1 MNWQT
6 LFGYSGT
13 ADWILL
19 TAFHSLWLSLA
30 AILILRTR
38 RLSSPVIRSTWCTF
52 ILILL
57 LVLPM
62 TTWLIH
68 RIDARAQPDQK
79 DFVGMNAVIAHSQAP
94 LLSSLLGMRTAR
106 INQGK
111 VLVNQFGFLWLL
123 VTLGGLGRLLFELAF
138 LKGYCNGLQEI
149 EDVRVSAILQE
160 INRCFRFR
168 RKAKIYV
175 SPKLTSPISVGLQT
189 PSVIL
194 PASLYSSIEDG
205 ELRAILL
212 HELAHLHH
220 YDHLLGLAQRFVKAM
235 YWWNPF
241 VYSLCSALSVA
252 REEVSDNYAI
262 SGIESP
268 AKYARLLVSLVE
280 KTSLI
285 NRMPCTAG
293 MANPYVS
300 LERRIRGIVCKERD
314 MRVKTNRRTISVIAL
329 TAVLLCGFVVIGS
342 QVEIF
347 GLGQTSSSGSANPVM
362 VNINKVG
369 AAFNMDLL
377 GGAVLVLEGPGD
389 NKYKSSPILI
399 NGDHG
404 NCEFSQLI
412 PPGEYTLV
420 MSIFGL
426 NTPVVIPPD
435 QPTPVTMDINI
446 SPSGIS
452 ITISS
457 GDPSV

>member
-1 MNWQT
+1 MNWQN

-30 AILILRTR
+30 AILILRIR
-38 RLSSPVIRSTWCTF
+38 RLSAPVIRSTWCTF
-52 ILILL
+52 ILLLL
-57 LVLPM
+57 LVLPL
-62 TTWLIH
+62 TTWLIP
-68 RIDARAQPDQK
+68 RIGARSHPDQK
-79 DFVGMNAVIAHSQAP
+79 DFVGMNAAITHSQAP
-94 LLSSLLGMRTAR
+94 LLDSLLGMKTAR

-111 VLVNQFGFLWLL
+111 VLMNQFGFLWLL
-123 VTLGGLGRLLFELAF
+123 VTLGGLGRLLYELAF
-138 LKGYCNGLQEI
+138 LKGYCNGLQEM
-149 EDVRVSAILQE
+149 EDDRVSAILQE

-168 RKAKIYV
+168 RKARIYV
-175 SPKLTSPISVGLQT
+175 SPKLTSPVSVGMRT

-194 PASLYSSIEDG
+194 PVSLYNGIEDE

-220 YDHLLGLAQRFVKAM
+220 FDHLLGLAQRFVKAL

-241 VYSLCSALSVA
+241 VFRLCGALSVA

-262 SGIESP
+262 SGIES
-268 AKYARLLVSLVE
+268 ASKYAKLLVRLVE

-293 MANPYVS
+293 MATPYVS
-300 LERRIRGIVCKERD
+300 LERRIRSIVSKERD
-314 MRVKTNRRTISVIAL
+314 MRVKTNRRTISAIAL

-347 GLGQTSSSGSANPVM
+347 GLGQASASESAHPITVNIRKVGSA
-362 VNINKVG
+362 
-369 AAFNMDLL
+369 FNLDLIS
-377 GGAVLVLEGPGD
+377 GTVLVLEGPGD

-399 NGDHG
+399 NGDQG
-404 NCEFSQLI
+404 NCEFLQLI
-412 PPGEYTLV
+412 PPGEYRLV
-420 MSIFGL
+420 MSMFGL
-426 NTPVVIPPD
+426 NTPMVIPSD
-435 QPTPVTMDINI
+435 QQTPVTMYIDL

>member
-1 MNWQT
+1 MNWQN
-6 LFGYSGT
+6 LFGYSCT

-19 TAFHSLWLSLA
+19 TAFHSLWLSLV
-30 AILILRTR
+30 AILILRIR

-57 LVLPM
+57 VVLPV
-62 TTWLIH
+62 TTWLIP
-68 RIDARAQPDQK
+68 RIDARAQSDQK
-79 DFVGMNAVIAHSQAP
+79 DFIGMSAAIAHPKAP
-94 LLSSLLGMRTAR
+94 LLDNLLGMKTAR

-111 VLVNQFGFLWLL
+111 VLLNQFGFLWLV
-123 VTLGGLGRLLFELAF
+123 VTLGGLGRLLYELAF

-149 EDVRVSAILQE
+149 EDVRVSAIFQE

-168 RKAKIYV
+168 RKARIYV
-175 SPKLTSPISVGLQT
+175 SPKLTSPVSVGMQT

-194 PASLYSSIEDG
+194 PASLYNSIEDA

-241 VYSLCSALSVA
+241 VYRLCGSLSVA

-262 SGIESP
+262 SGIESA

-300 LERRIRGIVCKERD
+300 LERRISGIVSKERD
-314 MRVKTNRRTISVIAL
+314 MCVKTSRRTISVIAL
-329 TAVLLCGFVVIGS
+329 TAVLLCGLVAIGS

-347 GLGQTSSSGSANPVM
+347 GHGQTYSSGSANPVM

-399 NGDHG
+399 SGGHG
-404 NCEFSQLI
+404 NCEFAQLI
-412 PPGEYTLV
+412 PPGEYRLV

-435 QPTPVTMDINI
+435 QTMPVTMDINI

>member
-1 MNWQT
+1 MNWQP

-30 AILILRTR
+30 AILILHIR
-38 RLSSPVIRSTWCTF
+38 RLSSSVIRSTWCTF

-62 TTWLIH
+62 TIWLIP
-68 RIDARAQPDQK
+68 RIDACSQSDQK
-79 DFVGMNAVIAHSQAP
+79 DFVGMNAAIAHSQVP
-94 LLSSLLGMRTAR
+94 LLNGLLGMQTAR
-106 INQGK
+106 INQGI
-111 VLVNQFGFLWLL
+111 VLMNQFGFLWLL
-123 VTLGGLGRLLFELAF
+123 VALGGLGRLLYELAF
-138 LKGYCNGLQEI
+138 LKGYCNGLREI
-149 EDVRVSAILQE
+149 EDDRVSAIFQE
-160 INRCFRFR
+160 ISRCFRFR
-168 RKAKIYV
+168 RKARIYV
-175 SPKLTSPISVGLQT
+175 SPKLTSPVSVGMRT

-220 YDHLLGLAQRFVKAM
+220 FDHLLGLAQRFVKTM

-241 VYSLCSALSVA
+241 VYRLCDELSVA

-262 SGIESP
+262 SGIESA
-268 AKYARLLVSLVE
+268 AKYAKLLVRLVE

-293 MANPYVS
+293 MATPYVS
-300 LERRIRGIVCKERD
+300 LERRIRSIVSKERD
-314 MRVKTNRRTISVIAL
+314 MRVKTNRRTISVIGL
-329 TAVLLCGFVVIGS
+329 TAILLCGLVVIGS
-342 QVEIF
+342 QIEIF
-347 GLGQTSSSGSANPVM
+347 GRGQASASGSANPVM
-362 VNINKVG
+362 VHINKAG

-377 GGAVLVLEGPGD
+377 GGAVLVLEGLGD
-389 NKYKSSPILI
+389 SRYKSSPILI
-399 NGDHG
+399 DGDHG

-412 PPGEYTLV
+412 PPGEYRLV
-420 MSIFGL
+420 MSIFGV
-426 NTPVVIPPD
+426 NTRMVIPPD
-435 QPTPVTMDINI
+435 QQTPVTMNINI